1 MTQRLYEAA
10 KLVVDRWENGNLA
23 EAVRALSEIVNDPE
37 LLATDDELVRAQ
49 LFCNEDVNVDGFGYV
64 SRAADESGV
73 WVQGWV
79 WVPNPEPEYEPEY
92 GKGILNYYE
101 CPQCGTAWEDEWDCA
116 CNDTCPA
123 CGTREIEPHHW
134 EELK

>member
-10 KLVVDRWENGNLA
+10 KAVVDRWERGDLA
-23 EAVRALSEIVNDPE
+23 EAVRDLSEVVNDPG
-37 LLATDDELVRAQ
+37 LLATDDELIRAQ
-49 LFCNEDVNVDGFGYV
+49 AFCNEEINVDGFGYA
-64 SRAADESGV
+64 SRAEDESGV

-79 WVPNPEPEYEPEY
+79 WVPNPETEY

-101 CPQCGTAWEDEWDCA
+101 CPQCGTTWEDEWDCA

-123 CGTREIEPHHW
+123 CGTREIEPHHS

>member
-23 EAVRALSEIVNDPE
+23 EAVRSLAEIVNDPE

-64 SRAADESGV
+64 SRAEDGV

-79 WVPNPEPEYEPEY
+79 WVPNPEPEY
-92 GKGILNYYE
+92 GKGLLNYYE
-101 CPQCGTAWEDEWDCA
+101 CPQCGTTWEDEWDCA

-123 CGTREIEPHHW
+123 CGTREIEPHHS

>member
-10 KLVVDRWENGNLA
+10 KAVVDRWESGDLA
-23 EAVRALSEIVNDPE
+23 EAVRALAEIVNDPE
-37 LLATDDELVRAQ
+37 LLATDDELIRAQ
-49 LFCNEDVNVDGFGYV
+49 AFCNEEINVDGFGYA
-64 SRAADESGV
+64 SRAEDESGV

-79 WVPNPEPEYEPEY
+79 WVPNPEPEY

-101 CPQCGTAWEDEWDCA
+101 CPQCGTTWEDEWDCA

-123 CGTREIEPHHW
+123 CGTREIEPHHS

>member
-23 EAVRALSEIVNDPE
+23 EAVRALAEIVNDPE

-64 SRAADESGV
+64 SRAEDGV

-79 WVPNPEPEYEPEY
+79 WVPNPEPEY
-92 GKGILNYYE
+92 GKGLLNYYE
-101 CPQCGTAWEDEWDCA
+101 CPQCGTTWEDEWDCA

>member
-10 KLVVDRWENGNLA
+10 KAVVDRWESGDLA
-23 EAVRALSEIVNDPE
+23 EAVRALAEIVNDPE
-37 LLATDDELVRAQ
+37 LLATEDELSRAQ
-49 LFCNEDVNVDGFGYV
+49 AFCDEEINVDGFGYV
-64 SRAADESGV
+64 TRAADESGV

>member
-10 KLVVDRWENGNLA
+10 KEVVDRWESGDLA
-23 EAVRALSEIVNDPE
+23 EAVRALAEIVNDPE
-37 LLATDDELVRAQ
+37 LLATEDELSRAQ
-49 LFCNEDVNVDGFGYV
+49 AFCDEEINVDGFGYV

>member
-10 KLVVDRWENGNLA
+10 KAVVDRWESGDLA
-23 EAVRALSEIVNDPE
+23 EAVRSLSEIVNDPE

-49 LFCNEDVNVDGFGYV
+49 LFCNEGVNVDGFGYV

>member
-64 SRAADESGV
+64 SRAEDGV

-79 WVPNPEPEYEPEY
+79 WVPNPEPEY
-92 GKGILNYYE
+92 GKGLLNYYE
-101 CPQCGTAWEDEWDCA
+101 CPQCGTTWEDEWDCA

>member
-23 EAVRALSEIVNDPE
+23 EAVRSLSEIVNDPE

-64 SRAADESGV
+64 SRAEDGV

-79 WVPNPEPEYEPEY
+79 WVPNPEPEY
-92 GKGILNYYE
+92 GKGLLNYYE
-101 CPQCGTAWEDEWDCA
+101 CPQCGTTWEDEWDCA

-123 CGTREIEPHHW
+123 CGTREIEPHHS

>member
-64 SRAADESGV
+64 SRAEDGV

-79 WVPNPEPEYEPEY
+79 WVPNPEPEY
-92 GKGILNYYE
+92 GKGLLNYYE
-101 CPQCGTAWEDEWDCA
+101 CPQCGTTWEDEWDCA

-123 CGTREIEPHHW
+123 CGTREIEPHHS